1 MSFFNFRKIFKLGP
15 DKKKKQYEHVH
26 RDVNPEEI
34 WDIIGELGDGAFGK
48 VFKAQNK
55 QNGTL
60 AAAKVIDTKTEDE
73 LEDYMVE
80 IDILASCNH
89 HHIVKLL
96 DAFYF
101 EGKLWILIEFCAG
114 GAVDAIMLEL
124 ERPLTEPQ
132 IRVVCRQT
140 LEALCYL
147 HENKVIH
154 RDLKAG
160 NILLSLDGEVKLADF
175 GVSAKNTKTLQRRDS
190 FIGTPYWMAP
200 EVVMCETSKDRP
212 YDYKADIWSLG
223 VTLIELAQIEPPN
236 HEMNPMRVLLKIAK
250 SEPPTLM
257 HPSRWSPEFNDFL
270 RKALDKNVD
279 NRWSPLQLLQHPFVT
294 SVTDSRPLRELIAEA
309 KAEVTEEI
317 EDSKEEEEE
326 EEPDTPVA
334 APGHKRAPSDASVA
348 SSEDDKVPPTPS
360 TLESVTEKTEAEP
373 AEDRTSDKLSD
384 EGLGTSEVD
393 KTEEE
398 KLNEVSD
405 VSNEDLAPG
414 LIEPTK
420 DLISQDP
427 EPKPEDG
434 QALAI
439 PAEPVVSQPEEPVVS
454 QPEEPVVSQPEEPV
468 VSQPKEPVD
477 TADTQELV
485 TDGQE
490 TEEERKEMQE
500 EKKEDEPTQVIEEA
514 IEAEEVKE
522 EEEKQVST
530 EESKESQEQPEDA
543 PEEPESI
550 RGEVAQVEEVNKEPD
565 EEMPQRVT
573 EERIE
578 DTANGTVVNIDT
590 ENIESNVIGT
600 NINGVTDAKSTVDES
615 LAEVLLE
622 KEAIES
628 QPEEKPEDK
637 VPEEAE
643 QPAQPE
649 QDSYPREDEVEIQA
663 PTESTNGVSDEAKD
677 TSEDLE
683 EVIPCKDVPVKEDED
698 KSTCADESISQD
710 AVSVPESET
719 DSESKIEHGSP
730 AVIKPDVEKDSD
742 SGSSSAA
749 DSNSLDLNLSISS
762 FLSKTTKTSL
772 FHFVTTSKIVTDNDT
787 KSEEMR
793 FLRRQELRE
802 LRLLQ
807 KEEQRAQQQLSN
819 KLQQQREQI
828 YRRFEQ
834 ETTAKKRQYD
844 QEVENLE
851 KKQKQTIERLE
862 QDHTSRL
869 RDEAKRIKGDQD
881 KELSKF
887 QNMLKNR
894 KKEEQ
899 EFLQKQQQELDGAL
913 KKIIQ
918 QHKLEITTIEKD
930 CLNHKQ
936 QLMRAREA
944 AMWELEERHLQEK
957 HQQLKQQLKDQYFL
971 QRHQLLKRHEKEME
985 QMHRYNQRLIE
996 EMKNKQ
1002 TQERV
1007 RLPKIQRSEAKTRMA
1022 MFKKSIRITATAS
1035 VTPEQERERIKQF
1048 ASQEEK
1054 RQKNERLHQHQK
1066 HENQMRDL
1074 QLQCDSNIR
1083 ELQQLQNEKC
1093 HLLIE
1098 HETQKLKELDEEHSQ
1113 EIKEWRENNLQSG
1126 VRGGVHTEAPG
1137 AGGLLQ
1143 DERRIRMP

>member
-34 WDIIGELGDGAFGK
+34 WEIIGELGDGAFGK
-48 VFKAQNK
+48 VYKAQNK

-60 AAAKVIDTKTEDE
+60 AAAKVIDTKTEEE

-96 DAFYF
+96 DAFYY
-101 EGKLWILIEFCAG
+101 ETKLWILIEFCAG

-132 IRVVCRQT
+132 IRVVCKQT
-140 LEALCYL
+140 LEALAYL

-160 NILLSLDGEVKLADF
+160 NILLSLDGDVKLADF

-279 NRWSPLQLLQHPFVT
+279 NRWGTVQLLQHPFVT
-294 SVTDSRPLRELIAEA
+294 SVADSKPLRELIAEA

-317 EDSKEEEEE
+317 EEGKEEEEE
-326 EEPDTPVA
+326 EEADVPVA
-334 APGHKRAPSDASVA
+334 GPD
-348 SSEDDKVPPTPS
+348 
-360 TLESVTEKTEAEP
+360 
-373 AEDRTSDKLSD
+373 
-384 EGLGTSEVD
+384 
-393 KTEEE
+393 
-398 KLNEVSD
+398 
-405 VSNEDLAPG
+405 
-414 LIEPTK
+414 
-420 DLISQDP
+420 
-427 EPKPEDG
+427 
-434 QALAI
+434 
-439 PAEPVVSQPEEPVVS
+439 
-454 QPEEPVVSQPEEPV
+454 
-468 VSQPKEPVD
+468 
-477 TADTQELV
+477 
-485 TDGQE
+485 
-490 TEEERKEMQE
+490 
-500 EKKEDEPTQVIEEA
+500 
-514 IEAEEVKE
+514 KE
-522 EEEKQVST
+522 EEDKAAHE
-530 EESKESQEQPEDA
+530 EES
-543 PEEPESI
+543 
-550 RGEVAQVEEVNKEPD
+550 
-565 EEMPQRVT
+565 T
-573 EERIE
+573 H
-578 DTANGTVVNIDT
+578 
-590 ENIESNVIGT
+590 
-600 NINGVTDAKSTVDES
+600 
-615 LAEVLLE
+615 
-622 KEAIES
+622 
-628 QPEEKPEDK
+628 
-637 VPEEAE
+637 
-643 QPAQPE
+643 
-649 QDSYPREDEVEIQA
+649 
-663 PTESTNGVSDEAKD
+663 
-677 TSEDLE
+677 
-683 EVIPCKDVPVKEDED
+683 
-698 KSTCADESISQD
+698 QD
-710 AVSVPESET
+710 AVSVQESET
-719 DSESKIEHGSP
+719 ESDTKTEQGSP
-730 AVIKPDVEKDSD
+730 AIMVKPDVEKDSD

-749 DSNSLDLNLSISS
+749 DSSSLDLNLSISS
-762 FLSKTTKTSL
+762 FLSKSKDGGSVSVQDTKRQKKTLKKTRKFIVDGVEVS
-772 FHFVTTSKIVTDNDT
+772 VTTSKIVTDNDT
-787 KSEEMR
+787 KNEEMR

-834 ETTAKKRQYD
+834 ETTGKKRQYD
-844 QEVENLE
+844 LEVENLE

-869 RDEAKRIKGDQD
+869 RDEAKRIKADQD

-894 KKEEQ
+894 KKEVKLCMKDY
-899 EFLQKQQQELDGAL
+899 EFLQRQQQELDGAL

-918 QHKLEITTIEKD
+918 QHKIEIATIERD

-957 HQQLKQQLKDQYFL
+957 HQQLKQQLKDQYFM

-985 QMHRYNQRLIE
+985 QMQRYNQRLIE

-1002 TQERV
+1002 TQERA

-1022 MFKKSIRITATAS
+1022 MYKKSLRITAAAG
-1035 VTPEQERERIKQF
+1035 TPEQERERIKQF
-1048 ASQEEK
+1048 ASQEDK
-1054 RQKNERLHQHQK
+1054 RQKSERLHQHQK

-1113 EIKEWRENNLQSG
+1113 EIKEWREKLRPRKKALEEEFTRKLQEQEVFFKMSG
-1126 VRGGVHTEAPG
+1126 ESECLNPTTQSRVSKFYPIPNMHSSGDSSEVS
-1137 AGGLLQ
+1137 
-1143 DERRIRMP
+1143 

>member
-15 DKKKKQYEHVH
+15 DRKKKQYEHVH
-26 RDVNPEEI
+26 RDVNPEDI

-48 VFKAQNK
+48 VYKAQNK

-80 IDILASCNH
+80 IDILASCDH

-101 EGKLWILIEFCAG
+101 DGKLWILIEFCAG

-140 LEALCYL
+140 LEALVYL
-147 HENKVIH
+147 HENKIIH

-257 HPSRWSPEFNDFL
+257 QPSRWTADFNDFL
-270 RKALDKNVD
+270 RRALDKNVD
-279 NRWSPLQLLQHPFVT
+279 NRWGPLQLLQHPFVS
-294 SVTDSRPLRELIAEA
+294 SVVDSRPLRELIAEA

-326 EEPDTPVA
+326 TEEPETPV
-334 APGHKRAPSDASVA
+334 APGHKRAPSDVSMA
-348 SSEDDKVPPTPS
+348 SSEEDKVPSTPS
-360 TLESVTEKTEAEP
+360 ALESVTEKIEAEP
-373 AEDRTSDKLSD
+373 VEERTGDKISD
-384 EGLGTSEVD
+384 EGLGTSEPD

-398 KLNEVSD
+398 KVAESENEEPASLESQDKADESLLGDLTSVEDVDGIPTEEEKINEAPEVTGDEQPEEEINEDEPNRQIVESSESEEPLDKPEQLNEPDHAVD
-405 VSNEDLAPG
+405 QEDLTDMTDG
-414 LIEPTK
+414 VVETTESHVDGDTETNLSKGEC
-420 DLISQDP
+420 LP
-427 EPKPEDG
+427 EKPEVSGLPDEDVRPTNGVYEDANDISGGQTLATKEDG
-434 QALAI
+434 DATQVEDGAVQI
-439 PAEPVVSQPEEPVVS
+439 ETEAETKTEQGSPVVSQPE
-454 QPEEPVVSQPEEPV
+454 
-468 VSQPKEPVD
+468 
-477 TADTQELV
+477 T
-485 TDGQE
+485 
-490 TEEERKEMQE
+490 
-500 EKKEDEPTQVIEEA
+500 
-514 IEAEEVKE
+514 
-522 EEEKQVST
+522 
-530 EESKESQEQPEDA
+530 
-543 PEEPESI
+543 
-550 RGEVAQVEEVNKEPD
+550 
-565 EEMPQRVT
+565 
-573 EERIE
+573 
-578 DTANGTVVNIDT
+578 
-590 ENIESNVIGT
+590 
-600 NINGVTDAKSTVDES
+600 
-615 LAEVLLE
+615 
-622 KEAIES
+622 
-628 QPEEKPEDK
+628 
-637 VPEEAE
+637 
-643 QPAQPE
+643 
-649 QDSYPREDEVEIQA
+649 
-663 PTESTNGVSDEAKD
+663 
-677 TSEDLE
+677 
-683 EVIPCKDVPVKEDED
+683 
-698 KSTCADESISQD
+698 
-710 AVSVPESET
+710 
-719 DSESKIEHGSP
+719 
-730 AVIKPDVEKDSD
+730 EKDSD
-742 SGSSSAA
+742 SGSGSVA
-749 DSNSLDLNLSISS
+749 DTSSLDLNLSISS
-762 FLSKTTKTSL
+762 FLSKSNDGGSLSIQELKRQKKTLKKTRKFLVDGMEVS
-772 FHFVTTSKIVTDNDT
+772 VTTSKIVTDDDAKN
-787 KSEEMR
+787 EEMR

-807 KEEQRAQQQLSN
+807 KEEQRAQQQLSH
-819 KLQQQREQI
+819 KLQQQRDQI
-828 YRRFEQ
+828 WRRFEQ

-844 QEVENLE
+844 QEVEGLE

-862 QDHTSRL
+862 QDHTTRL

-887 QNMLKNR
+887 QNMLKNKKKEAKEKIGQSPKYMR
-894 KKEEQ
+894 KELTKRLKEDLTLLKTNEEQ
-899 EFLQKQQQELDGAL
+899 EFLQKQQQELDGEL

-918 QHKLEITTIEKD
+918 QHKVEIATIERE

-971 QRHQLLKRHEKEME
+971 QRHQLLKRHDKEME
-985 QMHRYNQRLIE
+985 QMQRYNQRLVE

-1002 TQERV
+1002 NQERV
-1007 RLPKIQRSEAKTRMA
+1007 RLPKIQRSDGKTRMA
-1022 MFKKSIRITATAS
+1022 MFKKSLRIAPSAII
-1035 VTPEQERERIKQF
+1035 TPDQERERIKQF
-1048 ASQEEK
+1048 AFQEEK

-1066 HENQMRDL
+1066 HLNQMRDL
-1074 QLQCDSNIR
+1074 QLHCDSNIR

-1098 HETQKLKELDEEHSQ
+1098 HETQKLKELDEEHGQ
-1113 EIKEWRENNLQSG
+1113 EIKEWREKLRPRKKALEEEFTRKLQEQEMFFKMSG
-1126 VRGGVHTEAPG
+1126 ESECLNPTAQSRVSKFYPIPHVQGSGS
-1137 AGGLLQ
+1137 
-1143 DERRIRMP
+1143 

>member
-34 WDIIGELGDGAFGK
+34 WEIIGELGDGAFGK
-48 VFKAQNK
+48 VYKAQNK

-60 AAAKVIDTKTEDE
+60 AAAKVIDTKTEEE

-96 DAFYF
+96 DAFYY
-101 EGKLWILIEFCAG
+101 ETKLWILIEFCAG

-132 IRVVCRQT
+132 IRVVCKQT
-140 LEALCYL
+140 LEALAYL

-160 NILLSLDGEVKLADF
+160 NILLSLDGDVKLADF

-279 NRWSPLQLLQHPFVT
+279 NRWGTVQLLQHPFVT
-294 SVTDSRPLRELIAEA
+294 SVADSKPLRELIAEA

-317 EDSKEEEEE
+317 EEGKEEEEE
-326 EEPDTPVA
+326 EEA
-334 APGHKRAPSDASVA
+334 DAHVHDGINIKMNK
-348 SSEDDKVPPTPS
+348 SED
-360 TLESVTEKTEAEP
+360 
-373 AEDRTSDKLSD
+373 
-384 EGLGTSEVD
+384 
-393 KTEEE
+393 
-398 KLNEVSD
+398 
-405 VSNEDLAPG
+405 
-414 LIEPTK
+414 
-420 DLISQDP
+420 
-427 EPKPEDG
+427 
-434 QALAI
+434 
-439 PAEPVVSQPEEPVVS
+439 
-454 QPEEPVVSQPEEPV
+454 
-468 VSQPKEPVD
+468 
-477 TADTQELV
+477 
-485 TDGQE
+485 
-490 TEEERKEMQE
+490 
-500 EKKEDEPTQVIEEA
+500 
-514 IEAEEVKE
+514 
-522 EEEKQVST
+522 
-530 EESKESQEQPEDA
+530 
-543 PEEPESI
+543 
-550 RGEVAQVEEVNKEPD
+550 
-565 EEMPQRVT
+565 
-573 EERIE
+573 
-578 DTANGTVVNIDT
+578 
-590 ENIESNVIGT
+590 IESNLGSNVVDID
-600 NINGVTDAKSTVDES
+600 INGATDTELTMAESSTDILV
-615 LAEVLLE
+615 E
-622 KEAIES
+622 KETTES
-628 QPEEKPEDK
+628 ELSGMTEEKPEDEAL
-637 VPEEAE
+637 EEAE
-643 QPAQPE
+643 QST
-649 QDSYPREDEVEIQA
+649 QDKQAKEESELEDHTA
-663 PTESTNGVSDEAKD
+663 TESINGVKEETKD
-677 TSEDLE
+677 TFEDLE
-683 EVIPCKDVPVKEDED
+683 TVTLSKAGPDKEEED
-698 KSTCADESISQD
+698 KAAHEEESTHQD
-710 AVSVPESET
+710 AVSVQESET
-719 DSESKIEHGSP
+719 ESDTKTEQGSP
-730 AVIKPDVEKDSD
+730 AIMVKPDVEKDSD

-749 DSNSLDLNLSISS
+749 DSSSLDLNLSISS
-762 FLSKTTKTSL
+762 FLSKSKDGGSVSVQDTKRQKKTLKKTRKFIVDGVEVS
-772 FHFVTTSKIVTDNDT
+772 VTTSKIVTDNDT
-787 KSEEMR
+787 KNEEMR

-834 ETTAKKRQYD
+834 ETTGKKRQYD
-844 QEVENLE
+844 LEVENLE

-869 RDEAKRIKGDQD
+869 RDEAKRIKADQD

-894 KKEEQ
+894 KKEAKQEVGQSPKHMRKELLKRLKEDLWLLKTAEEQ
-899 EFLQKQQQELDGAL
+899 EFLQRQQQELDGAL

-918 QHKLEITTIEKD
+918 QHKIEIATIERD

-957 HQQLKQQLKDQYFL
+957 HQQLKQQLKDQYFM

-985 QMHRYNQRLIE
+985 QMQRYNQRLIE

-1002 TQERV
+1002 TQERA

-1022 MFKKSIRITATAS
+1022 MYKKSLRITAAAG
-1035 VTPEQERERIKQF
+1035 TPEQERERIKQF
-1048 ASQEEK
+1048 ASQEDK
-1054 RQKNERLHQHQK
+1054 RQKSERLHQHQK

-1113 EIKEWRENNLQSG
+1113 EIKEWREKLRPRKKVTSTSFYSGEARPNFCALEEEFTRKLQEQEVFFKMSG
-1126 VRGGVHTEAPG
+1126 ESECLNPTTQSRVSKFYPIPNMHSS
-1137 AGGLLQ
+1137 GL
-1143 DERRIRMP
+1143 